1 MFCIQSID
9 SHNHA
14 TSFSSRTRR
23 ADADDSA
30 RRAEAT
36 TTAAAG
42 EEASARGGRRRRE
55 KGWKEERSWDAE
67 HQAMAIAA
75 NFSAVATLAAARY
88 DVDLW
93 NFGGL
98 VLGVHKKP

>member
-1 MFCIQSID
+1 
-9 SHNHA
+9 
-14 TSFSSRTRR
+14 
-23 ADADDSA
+23 
-30 RRAEAT
+30 
-36 TTAAAG
+36 
-42 EEASARGGRRRRE
+42 
-55 KGWKEERSWDAE
+55 
-67 HQAMAIAA
+67 MAIAA